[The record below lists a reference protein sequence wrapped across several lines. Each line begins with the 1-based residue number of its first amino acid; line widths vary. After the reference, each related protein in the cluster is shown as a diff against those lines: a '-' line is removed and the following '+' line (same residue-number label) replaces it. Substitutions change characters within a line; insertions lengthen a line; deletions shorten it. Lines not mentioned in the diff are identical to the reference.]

1 MNALR
6 STLLAAGLALAFA
19 PAQAA
24 PETRVLRALLPG
36 QPGDAAPGCA
46 LAVYRDGALQT
57 LVSDGVGDIARG
69 NALDGDT
76 VFYAASVSKQFT
88 ALALV
93 QLSLQGK
100 VDLDGDIRQWLPA
113 LPAYAAT
120 VTPRMLLQH
129 SSGILD
135 SLSLVRFSAGP
146 GTAASVSR
154 HDTLAL
160 VLAQTHTNFTP
171 GTATTYSNGAYL
183 LVAELIERVSG
194 ERFPDYV
201 RRHILEPLGMRDSYM
216 LDGEP
221 KDSPRRA
228 HGYVPT
234 AAGYAVRDTYPRYG
248 GSGGLMLSLNDLA
261 RWEHDIERGHQVW
274 TREVR
279 ALMEAPGQLADG
291 TPAYREDRDDG
302 VVFALGLMVGERD
315 GRRIVEH
322 GGGAEAFR
330 HMYTRVPEANLAVAA
345 FCNRPD
351 SQASEK
357 VDAAIGLLLGPNA
370 AELAKDPVP
379 GLYRAERLPAHYLL
393 TRPDAGRVT
402 LALLPDGVDHAVDVI
417 ELKREGDSGPYK
429 AGEMTLEVQG
439 DAISLGIPRAHGL
452 RALRVGAAAR

>member
-24 PETRVLRALLPG
+24 PDTRVLRALLPG

-100 VDLDGDIRQWLPA
+100 LDLDGDLRQWLPE

-146 GTAASVSR
+146 GTAATVSR
-154 HDTLAL
+154 DDTLAL

-194 ERFPDYV
+194 ERFPDYI

-221 KDSPRRA
+221 KESPQRA
-228 HGYVPT
+228 HGYVST

-261 RWEHDIERGHQVW
+261 RYEYDIEHGHKVW
-274 TREVR
+274 TPQVR
-279 ALMEAPGQLADG
+279 ALMEQPGKLGNDS
-291 TPAYREDRDDG
+291 PAYREDRDDG
-302 VVFALGLMVGERD
+302 VVFALGLMVGHRD

-351 SQASEK
+351 S
-357 VDAAIGLLLGPNA
+357 DAADKVNAAIALLLGSGEGEVKQAP
-370 AELAKDPVP
+370 LAGV
-379 GLYRAERLPAHYLL
+379 YRADSLPVRYVLS
-393 TRPDAGRVT
+393 RAGAARAT
-402 LALLPDGVDHAVDVI
+402 LALLPDGSEHPVDVI
-417 ELKREGDSGPYK
+417 TFKREGDTGPFV
-429 AGEMTLEVQG
+429 AGELQLEATADG
-439 DAISLGIPRAHGL
+439 ITISSPRARGL
-452 RALRVGAAAR
+452 RATRITPDQR